1 MASELMG
8 ENEQDGRD
16 GPDVLTEKERA
27 FCEHFTD
34 ASAPATFGNPT
45 AAALAA
51 GYASVRDSVWRLMR
65 RPRVR
70 ERIGEMLAAQ
80 TGPEAVLASL
90 EIIRRLSLA
99 VGDLQVATRVTELL
113 AKTNGMFVDRVI
125 VDLPAQH
132 EYDARLEAECHALAR
147 VRLEQAGKA
156 GLGASEDAARQLL
169 EFKNPES
176 ELERK

>member
-1 MASELMG
+1 MASELVG
-8 ENEQDGRD
+8 EIERDGQDG
-16 GPDVLTEKERA
+16 PEVLTEKERA

-34 ASAPATFGNPT
+34 ASAPSTFGNPT

-65 RPRVR
+65 RPRIR

-99 VGDLQVATRVTELL
+99 IGDLQVATRVTELL

-125 VDLPAQH
+125 LDLPGQV
-132 EYDARLEAECHALAR
+132 EYDARLEVEMHALAR
-147 VRLEQAGKA
+147 LRLEEAGVA
-156 GLGASEDAARQLL
+156 GLGVLPEDAAPALL
-169 EFKNPES
+169 TEKGSGE
-176 ELERK
+176 K